1 MPAYD
6 IDLTLDS
13 LKIPNINGT
22 FPFGTKITPT
32 DLNKGG
38 LSTAEVNSNIMMPF
52 MQMRPKVCTA
62 DSTTSQVEYDAK
74 IVFNAPTGVT
84 PSAGYTLT
92 MGDGT
97 YIGCTVTYTNLMEYA
112 CTVKQ
117 SDGTTTLFSVPEGKT
132 MSAMWTGTA
141 WRWTTTGSVT
151 ADDPTPVSSAAV
163 HAATNIK
170 TYFVKGQIIT
180 GINTIIK
187 GHGTAEVILQNGK
200 ATINFVAKITT
211 AGTESNIFSWGLDSR
226 QLTNLNSNIPSITPL
241 SGSSSTGIF
250 FSGSGNIDTNLVGYG
265 GCFHGNTP
273 HWTPTRLYN
282 TSGDLGAW
290 PPTSFPVDYMISGT
304 VFGTY

>member
-74 IVFNAPTGVT
+74 IVFNAPQGVT

-117 SDGTTTLFSVPEGKT
+117 SDGTTTLFEVPAGKT
-132 MSAMWTGTA
+132 LSAMWTGTA

-151 ADDPTPVSSAAV
+151 ANDPTPVSSAAV
-163 HAATNIK
+163 HAAIGGIK
-170 TYFVKGQIIT
+170 
-180 GINTIIK
+180 
-187 GHGTAEVILQNGK
+187 L
-200 ATINFVAKITT
+200 
-211 AGTESNIFSWGLDSR
+211 R
-226 QLTNLNSNIPSITPL
+226 
-241 SGSSSTGIF
+241 STGTMVVASDVGSLVSPKQYTISK
-250 FSGSGNIDTNLVGYG
+250 SGLVIVHGRKGGAGGTVFLVINNTN
-265 GCFHGNTP
+265 
-273 HWTPTRLYN
+273 
-282 TSGDLGAW
+282 
-290 PPTSFPVDYMISGT
+290 VDYMPF
-304 VFGTY
+304 FGTYGDHYVGFTLQGYALANSSIKLWCDTSGEYFYITNIEVQSIAIN

>member
-117 SDGTTTLFSVPEGKT
+117 SDGTTTLFSVPAGKT

-151 ADDPTPVSSAAV
+151 ANDPTPVSSAAV
-163 HAATNIK
+163 HAAIGDSNKIIDLSSQITEKISIIS
-170 TYFVKGQIIT
+170 TASLVKSGHVCVLTIDCQGGPFTFNNGQRLMKLPVKSKSYINAVVPPRGDLSSSLEPVFISLPYNDNTVVMWWIT
-180 GINTIIK
+180 GNK
-187 GHGTAEVILQNGK
+187 
-200 ATINFVAKITT
+200 
-211 AGTESNIFSWGLDSR
+211 SN
-226 QLTNLNSNIPSITPL
+226 
-241 SGSSSTGIF
+241 
-250 FSGSGNIDTNLVGYG
+250 
-265 GCFHGNTP
+265 
-273 HWTPTRLYN
+273 
-282 TSGDLGAW
+282 
-290 PPTSFPVDYMISGT
+290 VDYKTTLTFMT
-304 VFGTY
+304 D